1 MTEALGCSEVDEKE
15 KLYSQIEEIYG
26 KEVYSRQTQNVAAN
40 RTRKCAEC
48 ISVMQIV
55 LTAVSSTGCIGAV
68 LGQSSVAVIVATICS
83 ALALAIN
90 IYSRGAKLAELSSAH
105 VQTANDLWTVEQA
118 FISLLTDFNDI
129 DVSEIRVRR
138 DELLENLDV
147 VYRKAPRT
155 EDSDYQKAQKSLK
168 YEEAQTFRPGEV
180 DDLLPA
186 GLRKKNQST
195 NV

>member
-55 LTAVSSTGCIGAV
+55 LTAVSSTGYIGAV
-68 LGQSSVAVIVATICS
+68 LGQSSVAVIVASICS

-90 IYSRGAKLAELSSAH
+90 IYARGAKLAELSSAH
-105 VQTANDLWTVEQA
+105 VQTANDLWALEQA
-118 FISLLTDFNDI
+118 LISLLTDFNDI
-129 DVSEIRVRR
+129 DVSEIRARR
-138 DELLENLDV
+138 DGLLENLDA

-155 EDSDYQKAQKSLK
+155 EDNDYQTAKDALK
-168 YEEAQTFRPGEV
+168 HEEAQTFRPGEV
-180 DDLLPA
+180 DELLPT
-186 GLRKKNQST
+186 GLRKKNESRHI
-195 NV
+195 

>member
-26 KEVYSRQTQNVAAN
+26 KEIYSRQAQNVAAN
-40 RTRKCAEC
+40 RTRKCAKR

-68 LGQSSVAVIVATICS
+68 LGQSSVAIIVASICS
-83 ALALAIN
+83 ALALALN
-90 IYSRGAKLAELSSAH
+90 IYSRGAKQAEQSSAH

-138 DELLENLDV
+138 DELIENLDV

-155 EDSDYQKAQKSLK
+155 KDSDYHKAQKALK
-168 YEEAQTFRPGEV
+168 HEEAQTFMPGEV
-180 DDLLPA
+180 DDLLLT
-186 GLRKKNQST
+186 GLRKKNQSSH
-195 NV
+195 V